1 MTFEWLNWV
10 ISEKRSISLL
20 RGEPPCL
27 SECLKKVISPSSQ
40 KVGEG
45 NYGNHPSTQLFLPTT
60 WHPVDDGQWILP
72 LLLSRGTN
80 STLIT
85 NHTQK
90 HPSGLELLL
99 TKLKLPKE
107 FIIDHWKHSNQLG
120 HPILPILD
128 FLWFPIWPI
137 EAKTAPPTQTKSGFI
152 KKRHLADDHRI
163 ISYHFSGGAPILS
176 IQLQS
181 SPYTNTW

>member
-1 MTFEWLNWV
+1 M

-45 NYGNHPSTQLFLPTT
+45 NYGNHPSTQLFLPTP

-107 FIIDHWKHSNQLG
+107 FIIDL
-120 HPILPILD
+120 L
-128 FLWFPIWPI
+128 
-137 EAKTAPPTQTKSGFI
+137 KTLKLVDTPSCQFWISCGS
-152 KKRHLADDHRI
+152 HLTNR
-163 ISYHFSGGAPILS
+163 GKNGATYPDQI
-176 IQLQS
+176 
-181 SPYTNTW
+181 